1 MARPPGIARQARD
14 RILDEWAAGATAKE
28 IARGLGCP
36 PKGVHQV
43 VCLAR
48 RAGDP
53 RAVMRNAGSGWRP
66 EPIAYPSSRAYLD
79 AALARAR
86 EAQAKWDASPMGVRM
101 REIAVPPDDQKPSAR
116 VSAS

>member
-1 MARPPGIARQARD
+1 MARPPGIARQASD
-14 RILDEWAAGATAKE
+14 RILTEWAAGATAKE

-53 RAVMRNAGSGWRP
+53 RAVARKAEGRWRP
-66 EPIAYPSSRAYLD
+66 EPISYPSSRAYLD

-86 EAQAKWDASPMGVRM
+86 EAQARWDASEMGIRM
-101 REIAVPPDDQKPSAR
+101 REIAVPPDDRESPSR
-116 VSAS
+116 VSKS